1 MNDKEKAKAY
11 DEVLRR
17 ARTKLNEDITQ
28 DTKNALLT
36 VFPELGEDKTERMKK
51 SLKRLIEAFYDN
63 NFPTPE
69 GFTRKDLLDWLEKQ
83 GEQCKYGY
91 IQMGKEY
98 KCLVSP
104 RYTTFKAGN
113 IHKPEDTFIWSLMNL
128 CHDCFELVDGEQESM
143 PKFKVGDWV
152 VSPNGVYWHIDA
164 ISNNRYEVSS
174 VTGECTD
181 WPLNT
186 DLYHRWSIQ
195 DANPGDIIATL
206 DYILIFKGH
215 LEKEGGTSYCHYD
228 FGADNPQFIWLED
241 NNWYFG
247 EKAVLSPATKEQ
259 RDLLFQKMG
268 EAGYEWD
275 SKNLELRKTRDIFRK
290 GNWYQCTKN
299 FFGKGVTFDKDVA
312 YYCAEEG
319 CLQDEYGCHIAIVK
333 DLYDNFK
340 LWTIEDA
347 KPGDMLSNDH
357 HILILKE
364 LGYTWASNG
373 KPECLYAYCGIKP
386 DGNFEL
392 EKEHYCFC
400 GILHTHPA
408 TKEQRDL
415 LFQKMNEAGYEW
427 DSERLEL
434 KRVEQKPAEQTEED
448 ESMYTRCLGILGK
461 CKCGIPVEKVDEE
474 LKWFKSLKDKV
485 IPQLKQKWTEE
496 DKQMLK
502 AAISFVEHSGFTTI
516 GKGKGDVVAWL
527 KSLQPQSLTKA
538 LQEANKMI
546 SELINENNS
555 LKEEEWTKEDEENLT
570 YISAA
575 LDAYYQLRKERN
587 NTSAQE
593 KLDAAIEWLDGRFK
607 SIKPKLWSP
616 EDIDMLEDIIN
627 DAEQHCHLDLDQ
639 RDWLKNIKERALW
652 RPSEEQLKAL
662 ECVIQEESTNSEL
675 IKKLYNEL
683 SKL

>member
-1 MNDKEKAKAY
+1 MENYQKSLEKARELHETSSPEVRLALEKVFTELVE
-11 DEVLRR
+11 DEDEKIR
-17 ARTKLNEDITQ
+17 
-28 DTKNALLT
+28 
-36 VFPELGEDKTERMKK
+36 
-51 SLKRLIEAFYDN
+51 KRLIYIFKSYQNSKTHINPN
-63 NFPTPE
+63 NWE
-69 GFTRKDLLDWLEKQ
+69 GLKITDILGWLEKQ
-83 GEQCKYGY
+83 RKQ
-91 IQMGKEY
+91 
-98 KCLVSP
+98 
-104 RYTTFKAGN
+104 
-113 IHKPEDTFIWSLMNL
+113 KPDS
-128 CHDCFELVDGEQESM
+128 G

-174 VTGECTD
+174 VTGECAD
-181 WPLNT
+181 WPLST

-195 DANPGDIIATL
+195 DAKPGDIIATL

-259 RDLLFQKMG
+259 RDLLFQKMH
-268 EAGYEWD
+268 EAGYEWESD
-275 SKNLELRKTRDIFRK
+275 S
-290 GNWYQCTKN
+290 
-299 FFGKGVTFDKDVA
+299 
-312 YYCAEEG
+312 
-319 CLQDEYGCHIAIVK
+319 
-333 DLYDNFK
+333 
-340 LWTIEDA
+340 
-347 KPGDMLSNDH
+347 
-357 HILILKE
+357 
-364 LGYTWASNG
+364 
-373 KPECLYAYCGIKP
+373 
-386 DGNFEL
+386 
-392 EKEHYCFC
+392 
-400 GILHTHPA
+400 
-408 TKEQRDL
+408 
-415 LFQKMNEAGYEW
+415 
-427 DSERLEL
+427 
-434 KRVEQKPAEQTEED
+434 
-448 ESMYTRCLGILGK
+448 
-461 CKCGIPVEKVDEE
+461 CK
-474 LKWFKSLKDKV
+474 
-485 IPQLKQKWTEE
+485 LKQIKQSETSSEETKKPTEWSE
-496 DKQMLK
+496 DDKQMLD

-516 GKGKGDVVAWL
+516 GKGKNATIEWL
-527 KSLQPQSLTKA
+527 KSLQPQNLMKA

-546 SELINENNS
+546 SELINENIS

-575 LDAYYQLRKERN
+575 LDAYCQLRKERN

-662 ECVIQEESTNSEL
+662 EYVIQEESNSEL
-675 IKKLYNEL
+675 IKELYNKL